1 MSKSFDLKQMGWFT
15 QMMKELMTSAYVTS
29 FVLFAIVVISAALIQ
44 SDGNSVSNLF
54 QQSQS
59 PTSAAPTTLNPTLTP
74 SLLPTRIPTTKAPT
88 LAPV

>member
-1 MSKSFDLKQMGWFT
+1 MTNYFNKDQMV
-15 QMMKELMTSAYVTS
+15 QYMKELITSAYVTS
-29 FVLFAIVVISAALIQ
+29 FVLFFVVVISAALIQ

-59 PTSAAPTTLNPTLTP
+59 PTTSIPTLTP
-74 SLLPTRIPTTKAPT
+74 SLLPTRLPTTRVPT